1 MHLRKTNYVPLLV
14 FNMYRSDTGIVL
26 LDTQD
31 IPYMNTV
38 HTYIHT
44 YILYILTYIVI
55 HIFIQG

>member
-1 MHLRKTNYVPLLV
+1 
-14 FNMYRSDTGIVL
+14 MYRFDTGIML

-38 HTYIHT
+38 LT

-55 HIFIQG
+55 HIFIQIIQG